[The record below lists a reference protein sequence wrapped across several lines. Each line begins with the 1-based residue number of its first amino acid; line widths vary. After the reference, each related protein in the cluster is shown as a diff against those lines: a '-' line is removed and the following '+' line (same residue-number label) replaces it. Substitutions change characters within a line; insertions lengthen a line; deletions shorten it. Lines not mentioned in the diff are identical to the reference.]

1 MKTSHKGIGK
11 KIVIAVVSIFSL
23 AATAQEDKTWRFG
36 GQWGFHGNQSHYNGG
51 MEQANAR
58 FEQQPFGGVSLSLLA
73 RYDYN
78 KRWMFTS
85 GLGIATFGFNFSI
98 SENYSLRQGRSLLPI
113 TNEFGVIEIP
123 TMAYYKFTPN
133 CRGSKLV
140 IGAGI
145 VQTLIGEQSSTK
157 TYLNAEGNTNANYL
171 KSECFFKVKDWPSAM
186 TGYDYVNAKGY
197 SKYFESATLSA
208 ARIQYFE
215 QKNYVNA
222 KKYFASLQAGAVNQ
236 DNQLEALRGLVR
248 CNYQLKDYAG
258 ANEAAKE
265 LLTRKGI
272 STDDKSVAFLVLGK
286 SQQANNECN
295 GAIASFKSCAA
306 INKSA
311 WGAEARY
318 EIAHC
323 QFITGN
329 YAAAEKAALS
339 TIKETGSYDFWVT
352 SSYILIG
359 DIFMQQKDYFNAK
372 ATFQSVAQNSTIV
385 TLKNEAQ
392 QKLDQAIAEEKISS
406 KVN

>member
-171 KSECFFKVKDWPSAM
+171 KSENVAKD
-186 TGYDYVNAKGY
+186 
-197 SKYFESATLSA
+197 
-208 ARIQYFE
+208 
-215 QKNYVNA
+215 
-222 KKYFASLQAGAVNQ
+222 
-236 DNQLEALRGLVR
+236 GLVNMIR
-248 CNYQLKDYAG
+248 FSFGHEKVLKKGGIMSVNMIFNLGLKEIASTNVTYRIDGQDYQHIFSNTGNFIGFRMTY
-258 ANEAAKE
+258 
-265 LLTRKGI
+265 
-272 STDDKSVAFLVLGK
+272 FLRPLGK
-286 SQQANNECN
+286 S
-295 GAIASFKSCAA
+295 K
-306 INKSA
+306 
-311 WGAEARY
+311 
-318 EIAHC
+318 
-323 QFITGN
+323 IT
-329 YAAAEKAALS
+329 K
-339 TIKETGSYDFWVT
+339 
-352 SSYILIG
+352 
-359 DIFMQQKDYFNAK
+359 
-372 ATFQSVAQNSTIV
+372 
-385 TLKNEAQ
+385 
-392 QKLDQAIAEEKISS
+392 
-406 KVN
+406 